1 MLIFTF
7 NRKSAL
13 AVPCAATSARLRSVA
28 SPGKGC
34 VAWLFVAVIGATAA
48 RPARACGVSTADGLS
63 ACSLSEH
70 EEETRPRW
78 HAGASGIYT
87 STAIR
92 FSNDVRGDETRSA
105 VVGSLAY
112 HPTARTSYQVAA
124 GGTFGGRL
132 VTPAGNQDFSPG
144 VTAAVGAS
152 WRVVD
157 QSRPFVVLTGNLS
170 FSAAR
175 TTLTDP
181 SGVSAGPSV
190 GYQAFD
196 LRLGVLVGTTI
207 ARVFSPYAVGRA
219 FGGPIYWQY
228 QGSDVTGTDTHH
240 YQLGAGLTL
249 VVARRVNLFAEGI
262 PLGERSLAAGGALA
276 F

>member
-1 MLIFTF
+1 
-7 NRKSAL
+7 
-13 AVPCAATSARLRSVA
+13 
-28 SPGKGC
+28 
-34 VAWLFVAVIGATAA
+34 
-48 RPARACGVSTADGLS
+48 VSTADGLS

-70 EEETRPRW
+70 EEATRPRW

-87 STAIR
+87 STGIR
-92 FSNDVRGDETRSA
+92 FTPTLRGDETRAA
-105 VVGSLAY
+105 VVGSLGY
-112 HPTARTSYQVAA
+112 HPTARTSYQIAA

-132 VTPAGNQDFSPG
+132 VTPAGNQDFAPG

-157 QSRPFVVLTGNLS
+157 RPSFPFVVLTGNLS
-170 FSAAR
+170 FSAAS
-175 TTLTDP
+175 TTLRAE
-181 SGVSAGPSV
+181 GGGSAGPSV

-207 ARVFSPYAVGRA
+207 NRVFSPYAVGRA

-240 YQLGAGLTL
+240 YQVGAGLTL
-249 VVARRVNLFAEGI
+249 AVARRLNVFAEGI
-262 PLGERSLAAGGALA
+262 PLGERSVASGAALA

>member
-1 MLIFTF
+1 MASP
-7 NRKSAL
+7 RKGCIASVAA
-13 AVPCAATSARLRSVA
+13 AVISAATARSAS
-28 SPGKGC
+28 
-34 VAWLFVAVIGATAA
+34 
-48 RPARACGVSTADGLS
+48 ACGVSTADGLS

-92 FSNDVRGDETRSA
+92 FSDSMRGDETRSA

-112 HPTARTSYQVAA
+112 HPTARTSYQIAA

-132 VTPAGNQDFSPG
+132 VTPEGNQDFSPG

-157 QSRPFVVLTGNLS
+157 QSHPFVVLTGNLS
-170 FSAAR
+170 FSAAH
-175 TTLTDP
+175 TTLM
-181 SGVSAGPSV
+181 SANGAAAAPSV

-219 FGGPIYWQY
+219 FGGPIYWRY

-240 YQLGAGLTL
+240 YQFGAGVTL
-249 VVARRVNLFAEGI
+249 VIARRVNLFAEGI

>member
-1 MLIFTF
+1 M
-7 NRKSAL
+7 KVVAAL
-13 AVPCAATSARLRSVA
+13 ARVRTVAIGIAAPFGRGRLVLTGALALALVA
-28 SPGKGC
+28 ALPA
-34 VAWLFVAVIGATAA
+34 VAH
-48 RPARACGVSTADGLS
+48 ACGVSTADGLS

-87 STAIR
+87 STSIHFA
-92 FSNDVRGDETRSA
+92 SGALHTDETRAA
-105 VVGSLAY
+105 VVGSLGY
-112 HPTARTSYQVAA
+112 HPTARTVFQFAA
-124 GGTFGGRL
+124 GGTIGGRL
-132 VTPAGNQDFSPG
+132 VTPAGTYDFSPG

-157 QSRPFVVLTGNLS
+157 QSRPFVVLTSNLS

-175 TTLTDP
+175 TTLTGGA
-181 SGVSAGPSV
+181 SGDAST

-196 LRLGVLVGTTI
+196 LRLGALVGTTLLH
-207 ARVFSPYAVGRA
+207 VLSPYAVGRV
-219 FGGPIYWQY
+219 FGGPIYWKY
-228 QGSDVTGTDTHH
+228 QGGDVTGTDAHH

-249 VVARRVNLFAEGI
+249 VTARRLNLFAEGI
-262 PLGERSLAAGGALA
+262 PLGERSVATGAAVA

>member
-1 MLIFTF
+1 VA
-7 NRKSAL
+7 NRGRASRPGAGPAL
-13 AVPCAATSARLRSVA
+13 AFGIAAGLMVTT
-28 SPGKGC
+28 
-34 VAWLFVAVIGATAA
+34 ATPQ
-48 RPARACGVSTADGLS
+48 PAHACGVSTADGLS
-63 ACSLSEH
+63 ACSLSAH
-70 EEETRPRW
+70 DEETRPRW

-92 FSNDVRGDETRSA
+92 FSGALRGDETRSA
-105 VVGSLAY
+105 LVASLGY
-112 HPTARTSYQVAA
+112 HPTARVTYQLAA

-132 VTPAGNQDFSPG
+132 VTPAGTNDFSPG

-157 QSRPFVVLTGNLS
+157 QPRPWRPFVVLTSNLS

-175 TTLTDP
+175 TTLTDNTP
-181 SGVSAGPSV
+181 GATSARV

-196 LRLGVLVGTTI
+196 LRVGVLVGTTI

-240 YQLGAGLTL
+240 YQVGAGLTL
-249 VVARRVNLFAEGI
+249 VVARRLNLFAEGI
-262 PLGERSLAAGGALA
+262 PLGERSVAAGTALA